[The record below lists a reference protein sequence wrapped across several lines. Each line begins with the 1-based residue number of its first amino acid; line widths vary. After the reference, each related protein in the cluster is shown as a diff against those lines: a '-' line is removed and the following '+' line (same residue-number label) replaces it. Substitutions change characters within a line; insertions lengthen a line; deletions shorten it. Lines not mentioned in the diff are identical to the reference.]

1 MEFGM
6 EVEFINIPRDQMIV
20 ADESIFEQY
29 NMPWKRV
36 LIKNNLNSVN
46 CCDKTDL
53 VDIHRNFQQLVG
65 LPVTG
70 ILDRKTVKKMQAPR
84 CGNKDILRDKDT
96 ASRTES
102 SDLQLKPAEFKT
114 LGKINWWNLYV
125 LQWQWLIHYII
136 NPRYL

>member
-1 MEFGM
+1 M
-6 EVEFINIPRDQMIV
+6 NPSSN
-20 ADESIFEQY
+20 SIICPE
-29 NMPWKRV
+29 KRV
-36 LIKNNLNSVN
+36 LIKNNLNAVN

-114 LGKINWWNLYV
+114 LGKIN
-125 LQWQWLIHYII
+125 
-136 NPRYL
+136 

>member
-1 MEFGM
+1 MEFGIK
-6 EVEFINIPRDQMIV
+6 EKFINNPRDQIIM

-36 LIKNNLNSVN
+36 IVKKNLNSVN
-46 CCDKTDL
+46 CCDKIYP
-53 VDIHRNFQQLVG
+53 VDTPRNFQQLVG

-96 ASRTES
+96 AARTKS
-102 SDLQLKPAEFKT
+102 SNLLKPAEFKT
-114 LGKINWWNLYV
+114 LG
-125 LQWQWLIHYII
+125 
-136 NPRYL
+136 